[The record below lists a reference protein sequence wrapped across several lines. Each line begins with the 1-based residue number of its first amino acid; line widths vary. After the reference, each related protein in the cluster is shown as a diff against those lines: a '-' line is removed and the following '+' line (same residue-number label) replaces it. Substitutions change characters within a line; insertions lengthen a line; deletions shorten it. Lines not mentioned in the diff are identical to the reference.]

1 MQTRGKHPR
10 SLRRALGVVAVIA
23 LVATAC
29 DPGKVTPVAGTG
41 AAGSTGDG
49 GPATSATF
57 EKPAGVVAIPSGGY
71 YVTDTTAC
79 VIRKIDAAGT
89 ITTIAG
95 TGTCGTTG
103 DGGPATSAEIR
114 PTTIAQGG
122 QLALDDAGDVFFA
135 NGGGIGASPTI
146 RRIDPS
152 GTITTIS
159 DDGTSTCGVITS
171 TILPYLLPARGSRRR
186 AGRLG
191 VRGLPLPGR
200 PHRARRHQRRRLPG
214 TGPGPR
220 RRRVGH
226 RVRQHLDRRQHAIVG
241 TLNGDGTLT
250 TLVDVTAAT
259 GDPYLLITHLA
270 VDGAGNLY
278 GASGP
283 ADELVGSSYNTTRL
297 FPLPTRNAVYRLG
310 AGTVTTIAGD
320 GQPDPATAAQT
331 GHGYQ
336 LSVSPTGITVDDW
349 GDLLVTSGHVV
360 YRIADAADA
369 ALWDGTACNPSTIH
383 PGADL
388 SGADL
393 HDQNL
398 HGCDFTG
405 TNLTGANLAGAD
417 LGGATF
423 VDTTV
428 TGADLTG
435 ADLTGATSHGI
446 IGSPAA
452 LPTGWTVAHGL
463 LLGASADFHLTDLS
477 GADLTG
483 LDLSGLDFNEANLT
497 GADFTGADLSGADL
511 SGAQVS
517 ADFTGANLTGADLT
531 YTQGSPNFTDAD
543 LTNVVT
549 SGVFPDA
556 QALPPNTGYN
566 VSAAFTDADLS
577 GATLTGADLSAVS
590 TASCTGLRS
599 GGIVGT
605 PTTLPLGWTLRS
617 GFLVCSGA
625 NLTGADLSGQDLS
638 GMYLTNIDLTGA
650 DLTGADLTS
659 SSLGGASLDGTA
671 LAGRTSPPPTSPP
684 PAAPPPAAAAPP
696 IRPPPA
702 LTPPSP
708 RHPPPASATASRASP
723 PAAETPRTSALAFPP
738 CGTRGT
744 RDLRCGTSPR
754 SSPCSP

>member
-1 MQTRGKHPR
+1 MRAQGKH
-10 SLRRALGVVAVIA
+10 STSFRRALGVVAVIA

-41 AAGSTGDG
+41 APGTTGDG
-49 GPATSATF
+49 GPATAATF
-57 EKPAGVVAIPSGGY
+57 EKPTGVVAIPGGGY
-71 YVTDTTAC
+71 YITDVDAC
-79 VIRKIDAAGT
+79 VIRKVDASGS

-122 QLALDDAGDVFFA
+122 QLALDDAGNLYFA
-135 NGGGIGASPTI
+135 NEGGIGASPTI
-146 RRIDPS
+146 RKIDPS
-152 GTITTIS
+152 DTITTIA
-159 DDGTSTCGVITS
+159 DDGASTCGVITD
-171 TILPYLLPARGSRRR
+171 TILPDYMLPAD
-186 AGRLG
+186 LG
-191 VRGLPLPGR
+191 VAPDGSMYVACRSQVDRIAPDGTNDVVYQGRVLGL
-200 PHRARRHQRRRLPG
+200 AVDASG
-214 TGPGPR
+214 T
-220 RRRVGH
+220 VY
-226 RVRQHLDRRQHAIVG
+226 VSTLTADQHAIVG
-241 TLNGDGTLT
+241 TLNGDGSLT

-270 VDGAGNLY
+270 VDGAGNVY

-283 ADELVGSSYNTTRL
+283 GDELVGGSYNTTRL

-310 AGTVTTIAGD
+310 ASTVTTIAGD
-320 GQPDPATAAQT
+320 GQPDPATTAQT

-336 LSVSPTGITVDDW
+336 LSVSPTGISVDDG

-360 YRIADAADA
+360 YRIADAKDA
-369 ALWDGTACNPSTIH
+369 ALWDGTVCDPSTVH

-388 SGADL
+388 TGVDL
-393 HDQNL
+393 HGQNL

-405 TNLTGANLAGAD
+405 VDLTGANLTGAD

-435 ADLTGATSHGI
+435 ADLTGATSHCI

-463 LLGASADFHLTDLS
+463 LLGASADFHLADLT

-497 GADFTGADLSGADL
+497 GADLTGADLSGADL
-511 SGAQVS
+511 SGAQVT
-517 ADFTGANLTGADLT
+517 ANFTGANLTGADLT

-549 SGVFPDA
+549 SSVFPDA
-556 QALPPNTGYN
+556 QALPPNDGYN
-566 VSAAFTDADLS
+566 ISAAFTDANLS
-577 GATLTGADLSAVS
+577 GATLTGANLSVVS

-605 PTTLPLGWTLRS
+605 PTTLPRGWTLRS
-617 GFLVCSGA
+617 GFLICSGA

-638 GMYLTNIDLTGA
+638 GMSLTNIDLTGA
-650 DLTGADLTS
+650 DLTGANLTS
-659 SSLGGASLDGTA
+659 SSLGGANLDGTV
-671 LAGRTSPPPTSPP
+671 LAGANLTNTNFTSATGTPTGGSTATYANTTCPDATVATSP
-684 PAAPPPAAAAPP
+684 
-696 IRPPPA
+696 
-702 LTPPSP
+702 
-708 RHPPPASATASRASP
+708 ATCVSHGFGS
-723 PAAETPRTSALAFPP
+723 
-738 CGTRGT
+738 
-744 RDLRCGTSPR
+744 
-754 SSPCSP
+754 

>member
-1 MQTRGKHPR
+1 MRIGGNQPR
-10 SLRRALGVVAVIA
+10 SFRRALGVVAVVA

-41 AAGSTGDG
+41 ASGNTGDG
-49 GPATSATF
+49 GPATAATF
-57 EKPAGVVAIPSGGY
+57 EKPTGVVAMPGGGY
-71 YVTDTTAC
+71 YVTDTTVC
-79 VIRKIDAAGT
+79 VIRKVDASGT

-146 RRIDPS
+146 RKIDPS
-152 GTITTIS
+152 GTITTIA
-159 DDGTSTCGVITS
+159 DDGASTCGVITS
-171 TILPYLLPARGSRRR
+171 TLLPTYFVPAD
-186 AGRLG
+186 LG
-191 VRGLPLPGR
+191 VAPDGSVYVACRFQVDRIAPDGTNDVVYQGRVLGL
-200 PHRARRHQRRRLPG
+200 AIDASG
-214 TGPGPR
+214 TVYVSTWTAG
-220 RRRVGH
+220 
-226 RVRQHLDRRQHAIVG
+226 QHAIVG

-270 VDGAGNLY
+270 IDGAGNLY

-297 FPLPTRNAVYRLG
+297 VPLPTRNAVYRLG

-320 GQPDPATAAQT
+320 GQPDPADAAQT

-336 LSVSPTGITVDDW
+336 LSISPTGITVDDG

-360 YRIADAADA
+360 YRISDAAHA

-388 SGADL
+388 TGADL

-405 TNLTGANLAGAD
+405 TNLTGANLTGAD

-423 VDTTV
+423 VDTTL

-463 LLGASADFHLTDLS
+463 LLGASADFHLADLS

-671 LAGRTSPPPTSPP
+671 LAGANLTSANFTAASGTPTGGSSATYSATTCPDTTVATSPATCVG
-684 PAAPPPAAAAPP
+684 
-696 IRPPPA
+696 
-702 LTPPSP
+702 
-708 RHPPPASATASRASP
+708 HGFAS
-723 PAAETPRTSALAFPP
+723 
-738 CGTRGT
+738 
-744 RDLRCGTSPR
+744 
-754 SSPCSP
+754 